1 MRTKN
6 IKKRRFAK
14 SPRGF
19 PLFGKSQWIS
29 YLCQLRKMNNLKKK
43 VEEAL
48 DSIRPYLEAD
58 GGNVEVVEITENQT
72 LKLAFKGA
80 CKTCNMSH
88 MTMKSGI
95 EETIRRAVPEIREI
109 ITVN

>member
-1 MRTKN
+1 M
-6 IKKRRFAK
+6 
-14 SPRGF
+14 S
-19 PLFGKSQWIS
+19 
-29 YLCQLRKMNNLKKK
+29 NLKKK

-58 GGNVEVVEITENQT
+58 GGNVEVVEITPNNT
-72 LKLAFKGA
+72 LKLEFKGA

-88 MTMKSGI
+88 MTMKGGI

-109 ITVN
+109 ISLS